1 MIRDAAAMIWT
12 WIRYVL
18 ILASAA
24 ALVLVLYAIH
34 EQIQDFGH
42 LDFDDWR
49 DWVAIMIPPALVLNL
64 VYLVF
69 GVSRSTSGRF
79 SRLVGLWL
87 DAKEAELRKRA
98 GK

>member
-1 MIRDAAAMIWT
+1 MIWT
-12 WIRYVL
+12 WVRYVL

-24 ALVLVLYAIH
+24 LFVAFLYGIH
-34 EQIQDFGH
+34 EQIEDSGH

-49 DWVAIMIPPALVLNL
+49 EWIIIMVPPALALNL

-69 GVSRSTSGRF
+69 GVNRPFFSGASRLPGRF